1 MMIPVIF
8 CVKILCN
15 NYLLIMSLYTKYRPK
30 KFSDLVGQDHIRD
43 TLLEAVKQ
51 NRISHAYLFAG
62 PRGTG
67 KTSAARILSKA
78 SNCLT
83 IAKDR
88 DAKKEISGEP
98 CGKCESCLDIISGR
112 ALDIIEIDA
121 ASNRGIDEIREL
133 REQVKFAPAK
143 LKYKVYIIDEVHM
156 LTREAFNALLKTL
169 EEPPAH
175 AIFVLATT
183 EPHKILP
190 TIISRTQRFDFKRVS
205 KDDIISNLKNIAEME
220 KAKVDEGAFDLIS
233 AMAEGS
239 HRDAITMLEQIIS
252 HSKDTSLEDAEK
264 LLGVA
269 KSEEVIKIIGAIF
282 NSNAEEGLKIAH
294 GMQASGQ
301 SMTQLNIAIIEQ
313 LRRVFLYLVSGK
325 ALFEDTK
332 ENTEKI
338 INLAKDYKDSGASER
353 EIIKMIEVFVEAGAL
368 LKESAYPI
376 LPIEMAIVESC
387 GFDKNPKSLPGRH
400 AGEIRSSTDSDRP
413 EDKSNGRN
421 PKPHSAEATRGRQIQ
436 NSNDETPLRQDF
448 AGQAN
453 SNDENSKLQV
463 KTSKK
468 EESSHSEPEVENPVK
483 SGDPSASLGMTSKA
497 PEASEALEAS
507 EAVTITDD
515 VWKKIVDTTK
525 GENNSLAALLR
536 DAKPIGGGDEELIV
550 GVKFKFHR
558 DKISEI
564 QNIQVL
570 EGVLCKVTGQ
580 NIRVKCQI
588 ADLRPKAKK
597 PATDD
602 ELQKAA
608 EEIFN
613 N

>member
-1 MMIPVIF
+1 
-8 CVKILCN
+8 
-15 NYLLIMSLYTKYRPK
+15 MSLYTKYRPK

-67 KTSAARILSKA
+67 KTSAARILAKA

-83 IAKDR
+83 AVKDR
-88 DAKKEISGEP
+88 EESKEISGEP
-98 CGKCESCLDIISGR
+98 CDKCESCLDIVSGR

-133 REQVKFAPAK
+133 REQVKFAPAR
-143 LKYKVYIIDEVHM
+143 LKRKVYIIDEVHM

-169 EEPPAH
+169 EEPPLH

-183 EPHKILP
+183 EPHKVLP
-190 TIISRTQRFDFKRVS
+190 TIISRTQRFDFRRVS
-205 KDDIISNLKNIAEME
+205 KEDIILNLKNIVKAE
-220 KAKVDEGAFDLIS
+220 KVKIDEGALDLI
-233 AMAEGS
+233 AALAEGS

-264 LLGVA
+264 LLGAA

-282 NSNAEEGLKIAH
+282 NSNSEEGLKIAH

-301 SMTQLNIAIIEQ
+301 SMAQLNIAIIEQ

-325 ALFEDTK
+325 ALFDDTK

-338 INLAKDYKDSGASER
+338 VELAKEFKNSGRSESN
-353 EIIKMIEVFVEAGAL
+353 IIKMIEIFVEAGTL

-376 LPIEMAIVESC
+376 LPIEMAVVETAS
-387 GFDKNPKSLPGRH
+387 FNENPKSLPDRQ
-400 AGEIRSSTDSDRP
+400 AGEIRIS
-413 EDKSNGRN
+413 KS
-421 PKPHSAEATRGRQIQ
+421 
-436 NSNDETPLRQDF
+436 ETSPRQDS

-453 SNDENSKLQV
+453 SNDQNSKLQV
-463 KTSKK
+463 KTSK
-468 EESSHSEPEVENPVK
+468 EEKSSHSEPEVKNPRA
-483 SGDPSASLGMTSKA
+483 SEDPSSLA
-497 PEASEALEAS
+497 PQ
-507 EAVTITDD
+507 DD
-515 VWKKIVDTTK
+515 TVISDDIWKKIIDATK
-525 GENNSLAALLR
+525 VENNSLAALLR
-536 DAKPIGGGDEELIV
+536 DAKPIGGSDDELIV

-570 EGVLCKVTGQ
+570 EGMLCKVTGQ

-588 ADLRPKAKK
+588 ADLRPKVSK

-608 EEIFN
+608 EEIFKN
-613 N
+613 